1 MHSATLSAAPRAA
14 LDYIPPQILCARDY
28 EFLARQFVA
37 EPSYAYIAGGS
48 EHDVTA
54 EANLRAFAGGSI
66 CPRLLCDVRT
76 AHTQLHL
83 AGLDL
88 PHPLLLAPVAFQ
100 KLAHP
105 AGELETARA
114 AAAMQAV
121 FSVSTLASQ
130 PLEAIAAV
138 PGVYPW
144 FQLYFQPDR
153 AVTLDLLK
161 RARAAG
167 YRTILLTLDASIQVP
182 SFRAHRAGFVM
193 PEQCRPENLAAYPA
207 AAPATPG
214 TAESRIFQGAMRH
227 APRWE
232 DLVWLQDQTDLPIWV
247 KGVLHP
253 EDAVALR
260 EHGITGVVVSNHGG
274 RTLDGAPA
282 SLHALPGVRAA
293 LGDDYPVLLDSG
305 IRSGMDVFKAIAHGA
320 DAVMIGRLQVYAL
333 AVAGALG
340 VAHMLQL
347 LREELEVC
355 MAMSGCAN
363 LDAVR
368 QTRVFHS
375 PFV

>member
-1 MHSATLSAAPRAA
+1 MNPAPQTAAPSAA
-14 LDYIPPQILCARDY
+14 LNHIPGQILCARDY
-28 EFLARQFVA
+28 EFLARQFIA

-48 EHDVTA
+48 EHDITA
-54 EANLRAFAGGSI
+54 GANLRAFADLTVQ
-66 CPRLLCDVRT
+66 PRLLCDVRD
-76 AHTQLHL
+76 AHTRLNL

-114 AAAMQAV
+114 AAAMQSV
-121 FSVSTLASQ
+121 FAVSTLASQ
-130 PLEAIAAV
+130 PLESIVSV

-144 FQLYFQPDR
+144 FQLYFQPER
-153 AVTLDLLK
+153 GVTLDLLR

-167 YRTILLTLDASIQVP
+167 YRAILLTLDASIQVP

-193 PEQCRPENLAAYPA
+193 PEHCRPENLVGYPA
-207 AAPATPG
+207 PVPPQPAAG
-214 TAESRIFQGAMRH
+214 ESRIFQGAMRH
-227 APRWE
+227 APRWD
-232 DLVWLQDQTDLPIWV
+232 DLAWLQAQTDLPIWV

-253 EDAVALR
+253 DDAIALR
-260 EHGITGVVVSNHGG
+260 ERGVTGLVVSNHGG

-282 SLHALPGVRAA
+282 SLSVLPAIRKAVGN
-293 LGDDYPVLLDSG
+293 DYPVLLDSG
-305 IRSGMDVFKAIAHGA
+305 IRSGMDVFKAIALGA

-340 VAHMLQL
+340 VAHMLKL

-355 MAMSGCAN
+355 MAMSGCTD
-363 LDAVR
+363 LQAVR
-368 QTRVFHS
+368 ETTLFPTRYE
-375 PFV
+375 